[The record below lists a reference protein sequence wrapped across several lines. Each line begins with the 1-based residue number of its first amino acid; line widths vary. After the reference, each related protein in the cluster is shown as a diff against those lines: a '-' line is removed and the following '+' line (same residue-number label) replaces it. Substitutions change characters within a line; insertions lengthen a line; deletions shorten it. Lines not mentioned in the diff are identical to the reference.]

1 MAIWTEGRYAS
12 WSADLGHGHRL
23 HVHLGLT
30 RTEGDNPYVA
40 SAMDLRLKHRFAT
53 LEEAKAAA
61 ERAARQILTRAL
73 AALDEGE

>member
-1 MAIWTEGRYAS
+1 
-12 WSADLGHGHRL
+12 
-23 HVHLGLT
+23 LGLT